1 MNGDDVQQRVQD
13 LEKAMEVQGA
23 AQAGAHATQAAAMTG
38 MAAAVA
44 AGAAGVVIGM
54 LLGALFVRYLEP
66 ASPRQAGSGPRVS
79 APVDAGR
86 NAARG

>member
-38 MAAAVA
+38 MAAAVG
-44 AGAAGVVIGM
+44 AGAAGLVIGM
-54 LLGALFVRYLEP
+54 LLGALF
-66 ASPRQAGSGPRVS
+66 
-79 APVDAGR
+79 
-86 NAARG
+86 ARS